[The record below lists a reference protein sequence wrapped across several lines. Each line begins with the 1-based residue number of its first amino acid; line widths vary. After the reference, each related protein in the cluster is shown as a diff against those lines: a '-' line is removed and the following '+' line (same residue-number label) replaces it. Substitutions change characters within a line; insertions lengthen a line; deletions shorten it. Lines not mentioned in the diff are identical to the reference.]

1 MRSQV
6 FGPYHVASDLIQT
19 TSKTSRGQLDIDK
32 EFCTVT
38 PKEAKNPS
46 PDVDGFL
53 PLLMTQTLPIF
64 FALYL
69 ARPSDEGKRTKL
81 P

>member
-32 EFCTVT
+32 QFCTVN

-53 PLLMTQTLPIF
+53 PL
-64 FALYL
+64 
-69 ARPSDEGKRTKL
+69 
-81 P
+81 